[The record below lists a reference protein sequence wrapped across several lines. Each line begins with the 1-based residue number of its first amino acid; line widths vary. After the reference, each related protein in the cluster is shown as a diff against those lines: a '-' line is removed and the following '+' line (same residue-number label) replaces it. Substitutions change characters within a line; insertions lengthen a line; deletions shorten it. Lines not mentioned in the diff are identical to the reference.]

1 MQLRLFAAPCN
12 FYF

>member
-1 MQLRLFAAPCN
+1 MQLRLFSAPCN